1 MGGQKEK
8 PKGQGQNTLLRH
20 FQRKEEEEKGQQA
33 VQENVEMQ
41 VTVGVRPHQSHFDI
55 GNRPIHRAKPHRLPN
70 GKTEFKEILLPEKG
84 KQIQVIHVEGL
95 DVNLPVNPIGSA

>member
-20 FQRKEEEEKGQQA
+20 FQRKEEEEEGQQA

-70 GKTEFKEILLPEKG
+70 GKTEFKKILLPEKG
-84 KQIQVIHVEGL
+84 KQIQVVHVKGL